1 MTKNNIRN
9 IILIAIVIGG
19 AVAAIHYYSKKQV
32 SETPISTLSYTCD
45 AGKSLTATYY
55 VGESTES
62 GSVHLT
68 LSDGRI
74 LTLPQVVSADGARY
88 ANPDESFVFW
98 SKGSGATIVE
108 DGWQNSYTGCTTEAP
123 NPILG
128 CYEMKT
134 DKDVYSLLIAS
145 VQDGQFTGKLEFD
158 NFEKDSSSG
167 TYSGT
172 YADGILLGDYSF
184 QSEGM
189 QSVMQVAFQ
198 KSGDSFVRGYG
209 DVDATGTHFSDVNT
223 ITYDSSMKL
232 SVFKRSPDGCLGSE
246 S

>member
-1 MTKNNIRN
+1 M
-9 IILIAIVIGG
+9 
-19 AVAAIHYYSKKQV
+19 
-32 SETPISTLSYTCD
+32 
-45 AGKSLTATYY
+45 
-55 VGESTES
+55 
-62 GSVHLT
+62 HLT

-74 LTLPQVVSADGARY
+74 LTLPQTISADGARY

-128 CYEMKT
+128 CYEMT
-134 DKDVYSLLIAS
+134 SGKDVYSLLIAS
-145 VQDGQFTGKLEFD
+145 VQDGKFTGKLEFD

-172 YADGILLGDYSF
+172 YENEILLGDYSF

-189 QSVMQVAFQ
+189 QSVMQVAFK
-198 KSGDSFVRGYG
+198 KSGDTFVRGYG
-209 DVDATGTHFSDVNT
+209 DVDTTGTRFIDINNVA
-223 ITYDSSMKL
+223 YDPSQNL
-232 SVFKRSPDGCLGSE
+232 SVFKRSPGGCLGSE